1 MPITIEKLRAISEK
15 AKQITTPRATRVM
28 LITQSYLSV
37 LIISAYINSS
47 DATPYGQQTVV
58 LNSIVKRATS
68 SDPSI
73 QAKRYFTNCDGYL
86 EREKTASDDANKLA
100 NAADKWQPG
109 KNYQDDATLWF
120 GKDSIDNNFA
130 IRIANNFRNAMS
142 LHDRNWIWPE
152 AQLLIYCNEFPQ
164 LPPPADGYKDKKPG
178 CTRGTNAYSF
188 IKKGWFHNGY
198 YVVFCQPFWKIMR
211 SLDDIKNF
219 LDFPETKEYRNDAS
233 FLNKVSRGQTYL
245 HELMHLTNLIGGP
258 QIEDLVAGN
267 GKVYGATRCAKLAQ
281 DYGCENKTS
290 HIAWG
295 TTLNS
300 DNYAHFGIS
309 TYFRQQYQLNAPPAP
324 PKGWEKTPR
333 MDPPDE
339 KPKPAIVNINGDP
352 GVDATEPSVIPP
364 ESLPPGGKL
373 PAPVSHPPP
382 PSPPNCTPSQTGTD
396 PSFANNLAGIFCDTK
411 KTDFSKDQSKTLTG
425 KDLSPPTD
433 NYSAIKVQFE
443 FKKAN
448 EGECALSC
456 ADTYEQLISTCQ
468 YDSHTVYGQ
477 ADVSQ
482 ACGNYK
488 FSITPAK

>member
-1 MPITIEKLRAISEK
+1 MPITIEKLRATSEK
-15 AKQITTPRATRVM
+15 SKQFTTPRATRVM

-37 LIISAYINSS
+37 LTIFAYINLS
-47 DATPYGQQTVV
+47 DATPYGQQTVE
-58 LNSIVKRATS
+58 LNSIVKRVTS

-86 EREKTASDDANKLA
+86 EHEKTAWDDANKLA

-130 IRIANNFRNAMS
+130 IRIAN
-142 LHDRNWIWPE
+142 
-152 AQLLIYCNEFPQ
+152 
-164 LPPPADGYKDKKPG
+164 GYKDKKPG

-188 IKKGWFHNGY
+188 TKKGWFHNGY

-219 LDFPETKEYRNDAS
+219 LDFPETKEYRDDAS
-233 FLNKVSRGQTYL
+233 FLNRVSRGQTYL

-258 QIEDLVAGN
+258 QITDLVAGKGN
-267 GKVYGATRCAKLAQ
+267 VYGATRCAKLAQ

-290 HIAWG
+290 RIPWG
-295 TTLNS
+295 ATLNS

-324 PKGWEKTPR
+324 PKGWEKTPG
-333 MDPPDE
+333 MDPPDKE
-339 KPKPAIVNINGDP
+339 PKPAIVNINGDP
-352 GVDATEPSVIPP
+352 DVDATEPSVIPP
-364 ESLPPGGKL
+364 ESSPPGGKS

-396 PSFANNLAGIFCDTK
+396 PSFANNLAGIFCDTT

-425 KDLSPPTD
+425 KDLSPSTD

-443 FKKAN
+443 YKKAKD
-448 EGECALSC
+448 G
-456 ADTYEQLISTCQ
+456 Q
-468 YDSHTVYGQ
+468 YDSHTIYGQ

-482 ACGNYK
+482 ACGNHK